1 MPVKSPPRERPLIE
15 MFLSAYEND
24 AWKNAALDWV
34 EEKQDGAVEV
44 VATRAG
50 GTTLALEHTLI
61 QPFVGEKFDSERFI
75 KAFARIEKNPA
86 LVVPE
91 RSLNVIIP
99 VGAIP
104 KGCNWEDVGEE
115 LLACLTANHAAA
127 PEGYSAHAVTVGMSA
142 RNAPLVLNIG
152 LQSTSLPGMKGNCLI
167 ARDKMPR
174 DLWSN
179 VEKALRTKL
188 PKLVGT
194 PADQRVLLFERDQ
207 MAPGDNQIYEE
218 VVKLAPAFPDLARV
232 DEIWFANTSI
242 YESEGW
248 AYFALIDGRGL
259 VELMKFQDGVLQHR
273 RDDRAERGPAQP
285 IRTF

>member
-1 MPVKSPPRERPLIE
+1 
-15 MFLSAYEND
+15 MFFSAYEND
-24 AWKNAALDWV
+24 TWKNAALDWV

-44 VATRAG
+44 VATRAD

-61 QPFVGEKFDSERFI
+61 QPFVGEKFDSERFM

-86 LVVPE
+86 LVLAE
-91 RSLNVIIP
+91 RSLDVIIP

-104 KGCNWEDVGEE
+104 KGYIWEDVGEE
-115 LLACLTANHAAA
+115 LLAWLMANHAAA
-127 PEGYSAHAVTVGMSA
+127 PEGYSAHAVTVGISA

-152 LQSTSLPGMKGNCLI
+152 LQCTSLPGMKGNCLI

-174 DLWSN
+174 DLGSN

-194 PADQRVLLFERDQ
+194 PADKRVLLFERDQ

-218 VVKLAPAFPDLARV
+218 VVKLAPAFPDLARI
-232 DEIWFANTSI
+232 DEIWFVNSSI
-242 YESEGW
+242 YQSEGW

-259 VELMKFQDGVLQHR
+259 VELMRFQNGVLQHR

-285 IRTF
+285 ITF

>member
-15 MFLSAYEND
+15 MLLSAYEND

-44 VATRAG
+44 VATRAD

-61 QPFVGEKFDSERFI
+61 QPFVGEKFDSERFM

-91 RSLNVIIP
+91 RNLDVIIP
-99 VGAIP
+99 VGAIS
-104 KGCNWEDVGEE
+104 KGYIWEEVGQD
-115 LLACLTANHAAA
+115 LLAWLMANHAAA
-127 PEGYSAHAVTVGMSA
+127 PEGYSSHAVTVGISA

-152 LQSTSLPGMKGNCLI
+152 LHCTSLPGMKGNCLI

-174 DLWSN
+174 DLGNN

-188 PKLVGT
+188 PKLVRT
-194 PADQRVLLFERDQ
+194 PADKRVLLFERDQ
-207 MAPGDNQIYEE
+207 MAPGDNKIYEE
-218 VVKLAPAFPDLARV
+218 VVKLAPAFPDLTKI
-232 DEIWFANTSI
+232 DEIWFVNSSI

-259 VELMKFQDGVLQHR
+259 VELMRFQNGVLQHR
-273 RDDRAERGPAQP
+273 RDDRAALGPAKP
-285 IRTF
+285 IGTC